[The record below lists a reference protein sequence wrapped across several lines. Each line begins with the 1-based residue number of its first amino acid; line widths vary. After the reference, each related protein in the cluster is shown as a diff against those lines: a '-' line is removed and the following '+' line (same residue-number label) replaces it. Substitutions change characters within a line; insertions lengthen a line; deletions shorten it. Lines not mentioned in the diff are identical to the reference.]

1 MAGPG
6 CSPVGIRITQSI
18 FNIPAGIANLTTSS
32 MTRRAGLVL
41 AAGFLVALIGG
52 GSRFALGLTLRPVVD
67 ELHWPRSELGIAV
80 FVYFVV
86 TAVFTYLAGRL
97 ADRISLR
104 LLMGGGILISGIGIG
119 LMGLMTQ
126 PWHAVV
132 LYGLIF
138 AIGNGGI
145 STTTVGVMVTRAMPG
160 NAGVVNAVA
169 VSGITVGQLVMIA
182 GLALVLAAVG
192 WRSVFYWL
200 ALAHVVLLVLLLP
213 IIPGRAAAAAH
224 ARRPATVGM
233 SLRDAARTKQFW
245 LLTIIFAICGLD
257 DFFVAT
263 HVVAFAQDRGVGAYA
278 AGNLLAIMGLTG
290 LIGVI
295 AAGVWSDRSSP
306 VWPTAASFAVRV
318 VVFALIC
325 VDQSPLSIAIFAI
338 VFGVT
343 FLVTA
348 PLTVVFVRD
357 AFGTRHLGA
366 ITGMLTMVHQVFGGI
381 GAYAGAVIFDTA
393 GSYLPAFFIVGI
405 ASILALILSFL
416 LDRKPAITPASS

>member
-1 MAGPG
+1 
-6 CSPVGIRITQSI
+6 
-18 FNIPAGIANLTTSS
+18 

-41 AAGFLVALIGG
+41 AAGFLVAFIGG
-52 GSRFALGLTLRPVVD
+52 GARFALGLTLRPVVD
-67 ELHWPRSELGIAV
+67 EFNWPRSDLGIAV

-86 TAVFTYLAGRL
+86 TAVFTYFAGRL
-97 ADRISLR
+97 ADRFSLR
-104 LLMGGGILISGIGIG
+104 LIMGGGILLSGLGIG
-119 LMGLMTQ
+119 LMGFMTQ

-132 LYGLIF
+132 LYGIVF

-160 NAGVVNAVA
+160 NAGLVNAVA

-192 WRSVFYWL
+192 WRSVYYWL

-224 ARRPATVGM
+224 ASGPAVAGM
-233 SLRDAARTKQFW
+233 SLRQAARTRQFW

-263 HVVAFAQDRGVGAYA
+263 HVVAFAQDRGVGSYA

-295 AAGVWSDRSSP
+295 AGGVWSDRTSP
-306 VWPTAASFAVRV
+306 VWPTAASFAIRV
-318 VVFALIC
+318 AVFALIC
-325 VDQSPLSIAIFAI
+325 VDQSPLSIAVFAI
-338 VFGVT
+338 VFGLT

-366 ITGMLTMVHQVFGGI
+366 ITGMLTLVHQVFGGI
-381 GAYAGAVIFDTA
+381 GAYAGAVIFDA
-393 GSYLPAFFIVGI
+393 SGSYLPAFVVMSA
-405 ASILALILSFL
+405 ASVAALGLSLL

>member
-1 MAGPG
+1 
-6 CSPVGIRITQSI
+6 
-18 FNIPAGIANLTTSS
+18 

-52 GSRFALGLTLRPVVD
+52 GARFALGLTLRPVVD
-67 ELHWPRSELGIAV
+67 EFNWPRSSLGVAV

-86 TAVFTYLAGRL
+86 TAVFTFLAGRL
-97 ADRISLR
+97 ADRISMR
-104 LLMGGGILISGIGIG
+104 LIMGGGLLLSGLGIG
-119 LMGLMTQ
+119 LMGLMTE
-126 PWHAVV
+126 PWHAIF
-132 LYGLIF
+132 LYGILF

-145 STTTVGVMVTRAMPG
+145 STPTIGVMVTRAIPG
-160 NAGVVNAVA
+160 NAGLVNAVA
-169 VSGITVGQLVMIA
+169 VSGITVGQFVMIA

-200 ALAHVVLLVLLLP
+200 ALAHVVLMVLLLP

-224 ARRPATVGM
+224 AAGAAAAGM
-233 SLRDAARTKQFW
+233 SLRDAARTRQFW
-245 LLTIIFAICGLD
+245 LLTVIFAICGLD

-263 HVVAFAQDRGVGAYA
+263 HIVAFAQDRGVGAYA
-278 AGNLLAIMGLTG
+278 AGNLLAVMGLTG

-295 AAGVWSDRSSP
+295 AGGFWADRSSP

-318 VVFALIC
+318 VVFALIW
-325 VDQSPLSIAIFAI
+325 VDQSPLTIAVCAI
-338 VFGVT
+338 VFGLT

-366 ITGMLTMVHQVFGGI
+366 ITGMLTLVHQVFGGI
-381 GAYAGAVIFDTA
+381 GAYAGAVIFDTS
-393 GSYLPAFFIVGI
+393 GSYLPAFAIMFVV
-405 ASILALILSFL
+405 SLVALGLSLL
-416 LDRKPAITPASS
+416 LDRKPAITPASL